1 MSKLKT
7 IFSCQSCGH
16 QSPKWLGRCPDC
28 SQWNSFVEEKGFNEP
43 ASLEKVERRS
53 FHDERHPAIP
63 ITSIESK
70 QDVKVSTNLLE
81 FDRVLGGGFVKGSLV
96 LIGGDPGIGKSTL
109 ALQALHALSKQNLSV
124 LYVSGEESLYQ
135 TKIRAERIG
144 ALHSSLLLLSE
155 TLLEHVIEEIRKLKP
170 KAVVIDSVQT
180 LFSGDLE
187 SAPGSI
193 SQVREVV
200 SRLMYMAKRE
210 GTITVVIGHVTK
222 EGSIAGP
229 RVLEHMVDTVLYF
242 EGDAGKNYRIL
253 RAVKNRFGSTNEIGV
268 FEMTE
273 LGLQGVKNPSELFL
287 SERPLRT
294 PGSVVVASVE
304 GTRPMLVEIQALVTP
319 TTLAIP
325 RRTTIGVDHNRVAVL
340 AAVLEKR
347 ADLSLYHHD
356 VYVNVVGGLRIQDPG
371 VDLGIVAA
379 AASSFLNKSVD
390 STTLF
395 LGEIGLT
402 GEVRGIQHADIR
414 VQEGERLGFKK
425 CILPA
430 SNLRKMKRQSRGSFG
445 LELSGISTIEECIK
459 ALF

>member
-1 MSKLKT
+1 MSKLRSV
-7 IFSCQSCGH
+7 FSCQSCGY

-28 SQWNSFVEEKGFNEP
+28 NTWNGFVEEKGFEERGV
-43 ASLEKVERRS
+43 AEKVVNRS
-53 FHDERHPAIP
+53 FHDERHPPLP
-63 ITSIESK
+63 ITSIEAK
-70 QDVKVSTNLLE
+70 QDVKISTNILE

-109 ALQALHALSKQNLSV
+109 ALQALHSLSKQNLSV

-144 ALHSSLLLLSE
+144 VLHPSLLLLSE
-155 TLLEHVIEEIRKLKP
+155 TLLERAIEEIQKLKP

-180 LFSGDLE
+180 LFSGDFE

-193 SQVREVV
+193 SQVREIV
-200 SRLMYMAKRE
+200 SRLMYLAKRE
-210 GTITVVIGHVTK
+210 GIVIVVIGHVTK
-222 EGSIAGP
+222 DGAIAGP

-242 EGDAGKNYRIL
+242 EGDTGKNYRIL
-253 RAVKNRFGSTNEIGV
+253 RTVKNRFGSTNEIGV

-294 PGSVVVASVE
+294 PGSVVVSSVE
-304 GTRPMLVEIQALVTP
+304 GTRPMLIEIQALVTP

-325 RRTTIGVDHNRVAVL
+325 RRTTIGIDHNRVAVL

-356 VYVNVVGGLRIQDPG
+356 VYVNVVGGLRIQEPG
-371 VDLGIVAA
+371 VDLGVIAVI
-379 AASSFLNKSVD
+379 ASSFLNKSVD
-390 STTLF
+390 PSTFF
-395 LGEIGLT
+395 LGEVGLT

-425 CILPA
+425 CILPI
-430 SNLRKMKRQSRGSFG
+430 SNLKKMRRKFS
-445 LELSGISTIEECIK
+445 LELNGVSTIEECIK
-459 ALF
+459 NLF